1 MKRILSLVL
10 LLALLCTLFACGK
23 KNPDNG
29 TTETPDNGTTE
40 TPDNGENNTTTE
52 KTYSFVVVVD
62 SSLGKGN
69 KTTNVG
75 LAIVLDAD
83 NKIVA
88 ARFDSSEVAP
98 SLDETGAVVPVESVV
113 SKVEKGESYTGMPAG
128 DWKTQAAIFENAI
141 IGLTADEVAN
151 LDATAYAGCT
161 MKTTVP
167 VFKALV
173 AKAVAFENKATF
185 TTAAE
190 FTTGIAMDMTV
201 SAGRGG
207 KISVGCDIAGLVVAD
222 GKILCAALDSV
233 EQSYTIATEG
243 EGDEATYSI
252 VAPETVAVSKNDQ
265 GEAYSGMPAGS
276 WLNQAKVFAGALVGL
291 DAAGLEAFEVVSDAL
306 ANAGCTMKN
315 TTAGYKVTFIAAFGY
330 AR

>member
-10 LLALLCTLFACGK
+10 ILALLCTLFACGK
-23 KNPDNG
+23 KNPDN
-29 TTETPDNGTTE
+29 TPDNGNDNGTTE
-40 TPDNGENNTTTE
+40 TPDNGNTTTE

-62 SSLGKGN
+62 SALGKGK
-69 KTTNVG
+69 KTTNIG
-75 LAIVLDAD
+75 LALVLDAD

-98 SLDETGAVVPVESVV
+98 SLDATGAVVPVESVV
-113 SKVEKGESYTGMPAG
+113 SKVEKGAEYTGMPAG
-128 DWKTQAAIFENAI
+128 DWKTQAGIFENAI

-185 TTAAE
+185 TTAGE

-207 KISVGCDIAGLVVAD
+207 KISVACDIAGLVVAD

-243 EGDEATYSI
+243 EGDAATYSV
-252 VAPETVAVSKNDQ
+252 VAPATLAVSKNEQ
-265 GEAYSGMPAGS
+265 GDGYAMEAGS
-276 WLNQAKVFAGALVGL
+276 WLAQAKVFAGALVGL
-291 DAAGLEAFEVVSDAL
+291 DAAGLEAFAPVSDAL
-306 ANAGCTMKN
+306 ANAGCTMQN